1 MQESEKNQTFQ
12 PYTDI
17 ALEAAET
24 MENPGGIE
32 ILTEECA
39 LPDTVVTWVK
49 VTTESGSKSVGKP
62 LGNYITLESP
72 LMKINDATAHEEL
85 IKLVSKYLE
94 KLCKHSGD
102 GTVLVIGLGNM
113 KITPDSL
120 GPKVVDKVLVTRHI
134 RDAVPTEILGE
145 VRSVAAL
152 APGVMGIT
160 GIETFEVVKGLTDR
174 IHPELII
181 AVDALAARKVSRI
194 NSTIQLSDTGVAPGG
209 GVGNNRKRIDKDG
222 LGVPV
227 IAIGVPTV
235 VDAATLANDTLDKM
249 LSAMIETTD
258 KNNPFYKM
266 LRDMADEDK
275 YELINELLT
284 PYEEN
289 MFVTPKEVDEVID
302 CLVNIIANGI
312 NIALHPGIDNN
323 DINKFK

>member
-1 MQESEKNQTFQ
+1 MENKNFM

-24 MENPGGIE
+24 MEANQGVE
-32 ILTEECA
+32 VLTEQCS

-49 VTTESGSKSVGKP
+49 VTNEEGSRAMGKP
-62 LGNYITLESP
+62 PGNYITLESP
-72 LMKINDATAHEEL
+72 LMKINDPDAHEEIIRL
-85 IKLVSKYLE
+85 ISKYIE
-94 KLCKHSGD
+94 KLCSPGGKKD

-113 KITPDSL
+113 NITPDSL
-120 GPKVVDKVLVTRHI
+120 GPKVVNRVLVTRHI
-134 RDAVPTEILGE
+134 RDAVPKEIIGE

-152 APGVMGIT
+152 APGVMGLT
-160 GIETFEVVKGLTDR
+160 GIETYEVVRGLTER
-174 IHPELII
+174 IHPDIII
-181 AVDALAARKVSRI
+181 AVDALAARRVSRI

-209 GVGNNRKRIDKDG
+209 GVGNKRQRLDKES

-249 LSAMIETTD
+249 LSAML
-258 KNNPFYKM
+258 KNTQKDNPFYDM
-266 LRDMADEDK
+266 LRNMEGEEK
-275 YELINELLT
+275 YSLISELLT

-302 CLVNIIANGI
+302 CLVNIISNGI
-312 NIALHPGIDNN
+312 NIALHPGIDGR
-323 DINKFK
+323 DINRFK